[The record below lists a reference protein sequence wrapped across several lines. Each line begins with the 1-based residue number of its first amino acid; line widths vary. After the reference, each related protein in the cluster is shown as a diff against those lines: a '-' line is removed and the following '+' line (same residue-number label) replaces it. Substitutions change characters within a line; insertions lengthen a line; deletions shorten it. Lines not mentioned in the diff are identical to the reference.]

1 MLEPAPNR
9 ASTRPTMYA
18 TGLGVLA
25 LAAAALAAGCAR
37 STPAAPEP
45 ACRDIRRVA
54 VPPDANLIVI
64 VNDTNRRDRMGAY
77 GGPAHTPAF
86 DAFARAHLLFDR
98 AFTQSPWTKPSVATL
113 FTSLYPSQHGVA
125 DDPQIRSPFDVQRA
139 GALLQA
145 DVLAPE
151 LDTLAEV
158 LQRAGFETAAFV
170 SNPWMEKRFGFD
182 QGFELYDDS
191 FARWGTPG
199 EVVSRA
205 ALAWLAE
212 RGPTER
218 FFVYLHYLDSHLPY
232 GALDRAEVARRGAQ
246 LAADRRPLS
255 EQAKAALRM
264 IPRFQDG
271 QPAVAAGAPP
281 VLGLIEMAYDAGLE
295 KFDRAL
301 GQFLDAFAR
310 HPAYERTAIL
320 VTSDHGEALFAHGWG
335 NHGLGLHDDEVAIPL
350 AARLPGTAADG
361 GRVQCLVG
369 LIDVLPS
376 MCAYL
381 GVSCPAAAVGES
393 FVPSAAGDTVAG
405 ARYLVSEGVAKQPS
419 HRAVRNRA
427 YKLLWETG
435 PQGDGKVK
443 QNPYSLFDVR
453 ADPQETMDL
462 LADGGRSAQVEQV
475 FATLS
480 AALKSAVPPFSPPP
494 KASAPVGGET
504 RERLK
509 ALGYTN

>member
-1 MLEPAPNR
+1 MR
-9 ASTRPTMYA
+9 ARTRPTIRT
-18 TGLGVLA
+18 TGLRALVSVAVVL
-25 LAAAALAAGCAR
+25 LSGCAGA
-37 STPAAPEP
+37 PPVEPEP
-45 ACRDIRRVA
+45 ACRDIRRLA
-54 VPPDANLIVI
+54 VPADANLIVI

-86 DAFARAHLLFDR
+86 DALARANLLFEH
-98 AFTQSPWTKPSVATL
+98 AYTQSPWTKPSVATL
-113 FTSLYPSQHGVA
+113 FTSLYPSQHGVT

-139 GALLQA
+139 GALVEA

-158 LQRAGFETAAFV
+158 LQRAGFKTAAFV

-182 QGFELYDDS
+182 QGFETYDDS

-212 RGPTER
+212 RQPNER

-232 GALDRAEVARRGAQ
+232 GALDRAEVARRRTE
-246 LAADRRPLS
+246 LAADHRPLN
-255 EQAKAALRM
+255 EQAKVAVQM
-264 IPRFQDG
+264 VPRFPDG

-281 VLGLIEMAYDAGLE
+281 VLGLLEMAYDAGLE

-301 GQFLDAFAR
+301 AQFLDAFAR

-320 VTSDHGEALFAHGWG
+320 VTADHGEALFAHGWG
-335 NHGLGLHDDEVAIPL
+335 NHGLGLYDDEVAIPL
-350 AARLPGTAADG
+350 AARLPGLAADG
-361 GRVQCLVG
+361 GRVECLVG

-381 GVSCPAAAVGES
+381 GVTCPSAVVGVS
-393 FVPSAAGDTVAG
+393 FVPPAAGSPATS
-405 ARYLVSEGVAKQPS
+405 ARYLVSEGVAKQPN
-419 HRAVRNRA
+419 HRAVRNHA
-427 YKLLWETG
+427 YKLLKETG
-435 PQGDGKVK
+435 PRGDGTVK
-443 QNPYSLFDVR
+443 KNPYSLYDMR
-453 ADPQETMDL
+453 ADPQETTDL
-462 LADGGRSAQVEQV
+462 LSDGKRSGQVEQV

-480 AALKSAVPPFSPPP
+480 AALLHAVPPFSPPA
-494 KASAPVGGET
+494 KTKAPVGGET
-504 RERLK
+504 QERLK